1 MTRFLLTAICLGAW
15 SVNAAGPLTAP
26 PENFAND
33 SEFLE
38 FLERKAFDYFWLE
51 ANPANG
57 LVRDRSRTNSY
68 CSIAAVGFGLT
79 AIGVGVDHG
88 WITREQG
95 RERVLRTL
103 ITFGEEPQG
112 TNADGTIGCR
122 GWFYHFLEMNT
133 GRRAWK
139 CELSSIDTALLLAGI
154 LYARE
159 FFDGTHADETAIRNL
174 AKRIYARMDWNWMA
188 NGRDSLSMGWHP
200 ESGFIQRRWIGY
212 NEAMILLILGLGA
225 PDNPLTPKFWKE
237 WTGGYDWKISH
248 DQSFVHFPPLFG
260 HQYSHCWIDFR
271 GIADDY
277 LRGKGIDYFE
287 NSRRATLAQRAY
299 CIANPGKFKGYGEMV
314 WGLTACD
321 GPGFGKFQAYSA
333 RGAPPP
339 ENDDGTIA
347 PTAVGGSIPFAPEI
361 CLPTLR
367 YFYDRFRP
375 NIWTRYGYCDAFNLT
390 ANWWDPEV
398 LGIDQ
403 GPILIMIENY
413 RTGRVWKTFMK
424 APEIRR
430 GLKAAGF
437 KPTK

>member
-1 MTRFLLTAICLGAW
+1 
-15 SVNAAGPLTAP
+15 
-26 PENFAND
+26 
-33 SEFLE
+33 
-38 FLERKAFDYFWLE
+38 
-51 ANPANG
+51 
-57 LVRDRSRTNSY
+57 
-68 CSIAAVGFGLT
+68 
-79 AIGVGVDHG
+79 
-88 WITREQG
+88 
-95 RERVLRTL
+95 
-103 ITFGEEPQG
+103 
-112 TNADGTIGCR
+112 
-122 GWFYHFLEMNT
+122 
-133 GRRAWK
+133 
-139 CELSSIDTALLLAGI
+139 
-154 LYARE
+154 
-159 FFDGTHADETAIRNL
+159 
-174 AKRIYARMDWNWMA
+174 
-188 NGRDSLSMGWHP
+188 
-200 ESGFIQRRWIGY
+200 
-212 NEAMILLILGLGA
+212 MILLILGLGA
-225 PDNPLTPKFWKE
+225 PDNPMTPKFWKE